1 MTKTITQNRVTKGVP
16 TGGEFA
22 ATAHSDNVPSLA
34 APAPVPGPTAPKTSS
49 KGRTTYVTLPD
60 GKVASR
66 TSKTKEYSHVVVL
79 GPEVPELVIANRET
93 RIRSA
98 EASIA
103 QLEEALK
110 DPKFTKSRRFPRDE
124 NPDVD
129 YMGRPVHHGF
139 EYHLKSAD
147 GKTSL
152 ETIRGNSKGDTEGS
166 YDPETFEY
174 EHGRHGRAVTELKLK
189 AQDRINQAK
198 ESIARNQA
206 DIDAVKNGTYEL
218 GGYGVA
224 SWASRRDLA
233 EKATGQYAGWT
244 RRVTVTPID
253 Q

>member
-1 MTKTITQNRVTKGVP
+1 MTKPSTQNRVDKGVP

-34 APAPVPGPTAPKTSS
+34 AAASPTAPKVTS

-60 GKVASR
+60 GTVATR
-66 TSKTKEYSHVVVL
+66 TSKSKEYSHVVVL
-79 GPEVPELVIANRET
+79 GPEIPELVIASREA

-103 QLEEALK
+103 EREEALK
-110 DPKFTKSRRFPRDE
+110 DPKFTKSRRFRDDKD
-124 NPDVD
+124 PDVD
-129 YMGRPVHHGF
+129 YLGRPVHHGF

-147 GKTSL
+147 GKTNL
-152 ETIRGNSKGDTEGS
+152 ETLRGNSKGDTEGS

-174 EHGRHGRAVTELKLK
+174 EHGKHGRAGAQLQLKTR
-189 AQDRINQAK
+189 DRINQAK

-206 DIDAVKNGTYEL
+206 DIDAVKNGTYNL

-233 EKATGQYAGWT
+233 EKATGQYGGWT
-244 RRVTVTPID
+244 RRATVMPID